1 MINYIRNPSLFFRF
15 RSPRTRERYFNLR
28 KSISPKVLKQRRKYI
43 QKLPPNVIK
52 IDPEKGF
59 YKTDYFSDLSELKDS
74 ILYGNQLIS
83 EHLANTSLKS
93 FKKNYLQSIYFD
105 LSLDNPFFKLALN
118 KELVSIASHYLGF
131 VPILSNINLWYSP
144 NDGSLQE
151 GSQLYHLDWAD
162 VKQCKLFIPLHEID
176 EETGPTTFLSA
187 LESNKVVD
195 AINYRLS
202 EKENRVEDDIVY
214 SIANK
219 SEVQSAVGKPGE
231 IFFCDSC
238 RCFHYGS
245 RKALKPRSLLMIQYL
260 SPFSFTHPIFYKGK
274 SKFSHLSSPDA
285 SEFEKMVIGA
295 T

>member
-1 MINYIRNPSLFFRF
+1 MIQYFKNPSFFFRF
-15 RSPRTRERYFNLR
+15 RSPRTREMYFNIR
-28 KSISPKVLKQRRKYI
+28 NYISPNILESRRKLL
-43 QKLPPNVIK
+43 QKLPVPRFK
-52 IDPEKGF
+52 IDPDIGF
-59 YKTDYFSDLSELKDS
+59 YKTDSFSDFQELKDS
-74 ILYGNQLIS
+74 ILNGNKLIS
-83 EHLANTSLKS
+83 EHLTTKS
-93 FKKNYLQSIYFD
+93 EKTFKKNYLQSINYD
-105 LSLDNPFFKLALN
+105 LSLDNPFLKLALN

-144 NDGSLQE
+144 NDGSIQK

-162 VKQCKLFIPLHEID
+162 VKQCKLFIPLQEID

-187 LESNKVVD
+187 IESNKVVD

-202 EKENRVEDDIVY
+202 EKENRVEDDVVY

-245 RKALKPRSLLMIQYL
+245 RKALKPRFLLMIQYL
-260 SPFSFTHPIFYKGK
+260 SPFSFTHSLSYKGK
-274 SKFSHLSSPDA
+274 SKFSRLATPNC
-285 SEFEKMVIGA
+285 SELDKMILGVA
-295 T
+295 